1 MARLAY
7 VYVGVHLALLVLL
20 FAASLLL
27 HLSLFISGPNE
38 AYAKFGPSLFRASVF
53 VGSPVMAFVR
63 NGMWTD
69 QIKSCPKWMWKG
81 ALGLG
86 VYSLLIACVQMFFSA
101 RPIVEQITISGFPL
115 AFDAIFVCILYSVLW
130 ADYLQKSELVLRTLE
145 SIAFVILIVVLFLGY
160 RAGYF
165 HRSGTN

>member
-1 MARLAY
+1 
-7 VYVGVHLALLVLL
+7 
-20 FAASLLL
+20 
-27 HLSLFISGPNE
+27 
-38 AYAKFGPSLFRASVF
+38 
-53 VGSPVMAFVR
+53 
-63 NGMWTD
+63 
-69 QIKSCPKWMWKG
+69 MWKG

-145 SIAFVILIVVLFLGY
+145 SIASVILIVVLFLGY

>member
-1 MARLAY
+1 MQEPKREKEWATQPVGRPRYVYPSLMARLAY
-7 VYVGVHLALLVLL
+7 VYIGALLALQVLL

-27 HLSLFISGPNE
+27 HLSVFISGPNE

-53 VGSPVMAFVR
+53 VGSPLIAFVR

-86 VYSLLIACVQMFFSA
+86 VYSLLIVSVQ
-101 RPIVEQITISGFPL
+101 
-115 AFDAIFVCILYSVLW
+115 
-130 ADYLQKSELVLRTLE
+130 
-145 SIAFVILIVVLFLGY
+145 
-160 RAGYF
+160 
-165 HRSGTN
+165 